1 MKKSSRIW
9 AEISIVAIISTVII
23 FTSPSLV
30 QNIRIGLDFK
40 GGYENEH
47 YR

>member
-1 MKKSSRIW
+1 MKKSSQVW
-9 AEISIVAIISTVII
+9 ADILIVAIISTIII

-30 QNIRIGLDFK
+30 QNISAWDFK

-47 YR
+47 NR